1 MKIPKQQI
9 KEKLANY
16 AVQFQIET
24 SSFQKMAILHEYVN
38 FIGNNKIFS
47 EILSNNDKKTAE
59 FVKEISKDNIDIDN
73 FKSIFKD
80 IGFLKDGV
88 NLKDYPVDILELAKS
103 VFRSLSVM
111 AFAMEE
117 YKQADDKRQKKL
129 EANIKEVF
137 SDPLKISIV
146 NMQLSLLN
154 TKLFNILDKE
164 MFLNK
169 NSLENKIIF
178 DKEKSILHIKGK
190 KVKIKRK
197 ADLPIEHYILEY
209 LFEQDD
215 KTEEAYYQDIAT
227 EKLRELEYN
236 NKTDWKKYYN
246 ACERLQTKIQAETNI
261 NDFLIFTTN
270 KTGNV
275 KINKKYLQ
283 FLD

>member
-16 AVQFQIET
+16 AVQFQVET
-24 SSFQKMAILHEYVN
+24 SGFQKMVILHEYIN
-38 FIGNNKIFS
+38 FIGSNKVFS
-47 EILSNNDKKTAE
+47 EILSNNNKETVE
-59 FVKEISKDNIDIDN
+59 FVKKISKDNIDIDN

-80 IGFLKDGV
+80 LGFLKNGV
-88 NLKDYPVDILELAKS
+88 KLKDYPVDILELAKS
-103 VFRSLSVM
+103 VFHSLSIM

-129 EANIKEVF
+129 EADIKEVF
-137 SDPLKISIV
+137 SDPLKTSIV

-164 MFLNK
+164 IFLNK
-169 NSLENKIIF
+169 NSLDNKIIF

-215 KTEEAYYQDIAT
+215 KQEEVYYRDIAT
-227 EKLRELEYN
+227 EKLKELEYN
-236 NKTDWKKYYN
+236 SKTDWKKYYN
-246 ACERLQTKIQAETNI
+246 ACERLQDKIRVETNI

-275 KINKKYLQ
+275 KINKKYLE
-283 FLD
+283 FID